1 MKAKACHHDR
11 RLKGQ
16 GCAPKPVRRFGLI
29 PVHPPMTCA
38 VILALAALPGLARAD
53 ACTSYLALFSGPAC
67 YGTGVNTFVSF
78 RAYSDQNPVFAS
90 SIDLQGG
97 GNSETTSVYFPDT
110 FFPYRS
116 VSGYAALS
124 SRASIDGSFRG
135 ESADTF
141 AAAALGSGGLKVAGG
156 TSALP
161 ADPQSTVL
169 NSSQSSAS
177 LREQISVVFPKG
189 LDSIEI
195 TLTMAVTGTVTPS
208 PLGSNPRAQAQFQAL
223 NGFGQELGYAGRQWS
238 SPGAVSDTLTDTF
251 VLVGQ
256 VDLGDRW
263 QATFDLQASLFTS
276 NVDPGS
282 RIDFGNSAYLDIR
295 LPESA
300 TFFSASGEFL
310 TTPVPEPST
319 FGLMAVGL
327 AAGLWPAASRR
338 RRLSTVHGRPGAV
351 IGLRTGPSLP

>member
-1 MKAKACHHDR
+1 MFPMPA
-11 RLKGQ
+11 
-16 GCAPKPVRRFGLI
+16 
-29 PVHPPMTCA
+29 PMTSA
-38 VILALAALPGLARAD
+38 VILALTALPGLARAD
-53 ACTSYLALFSGPAC
+53 ACTSYLSLFSGPAC

-110 FFPYRS
+110 FTPYRT

-124 SRASIDGSFRG
+124 SRASLGGSFRG
-135 ESADTF
+135 ERADTF
-141 AAAALGSGGLKVAGG
+141 AAAALGTGGLKVAGG

-169 NSSQSSAS
+169 NSQLSSAS
-177 LREQISVVFPKG
+177 LRDQISVVFPKA

-195 TLTMAVTGTVTPS
+195 TLTMTVTGTVTPS
-208 PLGSNPRAQAQFQAL
+208 PLGGNPGAQAQFQAL
-223 NGFGQELGYAGRQWS
+223 NGLGQELGYAGRQWS
-238 SPGAVSDTLTDTF
+238 SPGAVSDTLADTF

-263 QATFDLQASLFTS
+263 QATFDLNASLFTF
-276 NVDPGS
+276 NVVPGS

-327 AAGLWPAASRR
+327 AVGLWPAASRR
-338 RRLSTVHGRPGAV
+338 RRLSTVQGRPGAV
-351 IGLRTGPSLP
+351 VGPGPGPSLP